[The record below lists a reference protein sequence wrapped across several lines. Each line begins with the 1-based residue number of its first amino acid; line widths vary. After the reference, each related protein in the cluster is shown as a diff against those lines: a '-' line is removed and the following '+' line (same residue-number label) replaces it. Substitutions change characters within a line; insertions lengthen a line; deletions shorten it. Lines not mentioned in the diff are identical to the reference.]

1 MNHELDAPA
10 APAAPVAAA
19 PSQPTEYPIRF
30 TATGGE
36 YFGIWIVN
44 LLLIVLTL
52 GIYLPWAKVRRLKYF
67 YNNTEVAGHALDF
80 HGQGSRMLRGTL
92 IVGAFFILY
101 SIASNFSPWAALVA
115 GLAFL
120 ALWPVL
126 FRAGMRFRLSQTSWR
141 GLRFRFTGD
150 TPHAYFSVL
159 PPLALILVPV
169 VLGGLFA
176 GAPDAPANMAEPP
189 AAVLGGIGLSFLLF
203 FLALPYFLW
212 RIKRYQHN
220 HYAYGP
226 LTSELRAGAGVFYGI
241 FLKMIGAALLLVLG
255 VVLLAVLFGVLLPQ
269 KGWAGLGIVAVL
281 LAPLLFFGFLLM
293 NLVAKS
299 YVVVRLQNLV
309 WTRTGNAHFRFKS
322 DLRLAPYIG
331 LQFKNYLLIA
341 LSVGFYWPFAVVA
354 TRRAQLE
361 AVSLFTRIDLDTLVN
376 RATRAEADATGDA
389 AAEVFDLDVGI

>member
-1 MNHELDAPA
+1 MNHELLAPG
-10 APAAPVAAA
+10 APVAQVAAA
-19 PSQPTEYPIRF
+19 PSQPAEYPIRF
-30 TATGGE
+30 TASGGE

-115 GLAFL
+115 ALAFL
-120 ALWPVL
+120 ALWPML

-141 GLRFRFTGD
+141 GLRFRFTGNTAD
-150 TPHAYFSVL
+150 AYLAVL

-176 GAPDAPANMAEPP
+176 GTPDSTAKIAEPP
-189 AAVLGGIGLSFLLF
+189 GAVLAAIGLSFLLF
-203 FLALPYFLW
+203 FLGLPYFLW
-212 RIKRYQHN
+212 RVKRYQHN

-241 FLKMIGAALLLVLG
+241 FLKIIGAALVMALGLVLVG
-255 VVLLAVLFGVLLPQ
+255 FLLPQ
-269 KGWAGLGIVAVL
+269 KGLAGLGLIVVF
-281 LAPLLFFGFLLM
+281 LAPLIFFGFLLM

-322 DLRLAPYIG
+322 NLRLAPYIG

-361 AVSLFTRIDLDTLVN
+361 AVSLFTRIDLDTLVD